1 MLTLLVALLST
12 ALPDLPVRVP
22 ADKTYQGQLF
32 EFGEQV
38 LIQGAVEG
46 DLLLVGS
53 QTVVS
58 GRIHGNVIVCGGQLA
73 LEPGAQITGKL
84 SSLGAMVANLSGQ
97 APQGG
102 TIQLL
107 PHTPSQV
114 SPHGFWLRLGW
125 FLIKFL
131 LAYLVFLLLFF
142 LFPQH
147 LRDAAFEL
155 SLSPARAL
163 LAGLLLAFFFLC
175 LFFLCLLL
183 LSTHWG
189 VPLLLLSS
197 AAFFLAL
204 LFGQAGLLFQLTQW
218 LERRSRGRLST
229 PVCMWLSVLAVLA
242 GSQIPLLGPWL
253 EWVVVLASLG
263 TVLLSRF
270 GTNRSWFTR
279 KRKVWAAD

>member
-1 MLTLLVALLST
+1 MFTLLATLLTT

-38 LIQGAVEG
+38 LIQGVVEG
-46 DLLLVGS
+46 DLLLVAS

-73 LEPGAQITGKL
+73 LEPGAQIKGKL
-84 SSLGAMVANLSGQ
+84 STLGAMVANLSGQ
-97 APQGG
+97 TPQGG

-107 PHTPSQV
+107 PHARSQV
-114 SPHGFWLRLGW
+114 SPPGFSLRLGW
-125 FLIKFL
+125 FLVKFL
-131 LAYLVFLLLFF
+131 LAYLVFLGLFF
-142 LFPQH
+142 LFPQQ
-147 LRDAAFEL
+147 LRDAAFEI
-155 SLSPARAL
+155 SLSPARVL

-175 LFFLCLLL
+175 LFFLCLLK
-183 LSTHWG
+183 LSSAWG
-189 VPLLLLSS
+189 VPLLLVSS
-197 AAFFLAL
+197 AALFLAL
-204 LFGQAGLLFQLTQW
+204 LFGQAGLLFQLTQS

-229 PVCMWLSVLAVLA
+229 PACMWFAVLAVVG
-242 GSQIPLLGPWL
+242 GSQVPLLGPML
-253 EWVVVLASLG
+253 ELVVVLASLG